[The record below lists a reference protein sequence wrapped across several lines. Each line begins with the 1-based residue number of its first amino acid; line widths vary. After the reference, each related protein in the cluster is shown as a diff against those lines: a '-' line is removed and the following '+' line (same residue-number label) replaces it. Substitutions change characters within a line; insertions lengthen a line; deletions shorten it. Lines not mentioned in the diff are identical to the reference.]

1 MESDKVI
8 EIVKAVKTVLNNV
21 SSEGNHNASVNPSE
35 NINAGTSSGGEKHK
49 TFGMDKRLKE
59 LEDKLDRDKYKGT
72 RIIGV
77 AGMPGI
83 GKTTLLK
90 ELYKTWQCRFS
101 RHALLDKIHEKI
113 RHVEELE
120 CLPNMLVAEL
130 LKSNN
135 THIDHVKDPYSQLQ
149 ERKVLVVLDDV
160 TKKEQIDSLRG
171 ILQWIK
177 EGSKGS
183 RVVIATSDMSL
194 INDFVDDS
202 YMVQNLNHRD
212 STQLFHYHA
221 FYDNQG
227 YPPMKIS

>member
-1 MESDKVI
+1 MYGCQCTGYITLLAIALSMSGRTPGTKLREVSILLNSVESDKVI

-59 LEDKLDRDKYKGT
+59 LEEKLDRDKFKGT

-77 AGMPGI
+77 VGMPGI

-113 RHVEELE
+113 KHVEELE

-135 THIDHVKDPYSQLQ
+135 THIDHVKDPYSQL
-149 ERKVLVVLDDV
+149 
-160 TKKEQIDSLRG
+160 
-171 ILQWIK
+171 
-177 EGSKGS
+177 
-183 RVVIATSDMSL
+183 
-194 INDFVDDS
+194 
-202 YMVQNLNHRD
+202 
-212 STQLFHYHA
+212 
-221 FYDNQG
+221 
-227 YPPMKIS
+227 